1 MPAQL
6 RFSKQFLLSSTTV
19 LNSLLDNWAV
29 TTLSSGYLLYTH
41 PNLNVAQVCNEH
53 YQYIAMGDLL
63 DPDQAKACNEEI
75 IQRLADECDSFAAL
89 ELALSTLSGRWALI
103 ATINGRSRVYH
114 DAAGQ
119 KSVFYHTSVS
129 GERFMCTHPSLLHS
143 LEIVVKDTELQNEFE
158 SFTNSGSW
166 PIYAL
171 PYCDVHQ
178 LLPNHYLDL
187 EELAAARYWP
197 KGQLQPLTVE
207 AAAKKM
213 AHLVK
218 GATEAAA
225 ARNNCILN
233 LTGGYDSRLILAS
246 AVDIWEQCEF
256 FTVKRT
262 DSPKH
267 DQSIPIKLKNKYKLK
282 HHFVQS
288 SVKSAATAKQ
298 NDELNKQLQINV
310 GGMRY
315 DPSLQATLAVKNT
328 IGDKTHLPGL
338 ISEVTRCYYYEDGVH
353 PDRITPEF
361 LAQRSGFGSNPIA
374 IKGCKRWLDNLP
386 DDLSVNILD
395 LFYWEHRLGIW
406 AACGMAFSEAVMDQ
420 LSPMNC
426 RAYLEAG
433 LSTDVSYRKS
443 PYALITKTIEV
454 LNPGLLKFKFNY
466 DLADYLQELGVGKLP
481 LPWRIKK
488 AVGLV

>member
-1 MPAQL
+1 MSTQL
-6 RFSKQFLLSSTTV
+6 RFSKQFLLSSTPV
-19 LNSLLDNWAV
+19 LNPFLDNWIK
-29 TTLSSGYLLYTH
+29 TTLSSNYFFYAH
-41 PNLNVAQVCNEH
+41 PKLNVTQIIREH
-53 YQYIAMGDLL
+53 QQYIAMGDFL
-63 DPDQAKACNEEI
+63 DPVHVNACNEDV
-75 IQRLADECDSFAAL
+75 IQRFADECDSFADL
-89 ELALSTLSGRWALI
+89 ELALNSLSGRWALI
-103 ATINGRSRVYH
+103 ATINGCSRVYH

-119 KSVFYHTSVS
+119 KSVFYHTSVT
-129 GERFMCTHPSLLHS
+129 GDRFICTHPSLLNS

-158 SFTNSGSW
+158 SFTHSGSW

-171 PYCDVHQ
+171 PYRDLHQ

-187 EELAAARYWP
+187 HELAAERYWP
-197 KGQLQPLTVE
+197 NGQLEPLTVE
-207 AAAKKM
+207 AAAEKM

-225 ARNNCILN
+225 ARNSCVLN

-246 AVDIWEQCEF
+246 AMNIWEQCEF

-328 IGDKTHLPGL
+328 INDKTHLLGL

-353 PDRITPEF
+353 PDRLTPEF
-361 LAQRSGFGSNPIA
+361 LAQHSGFGSNPIA
-374 IKGCKRWLDNLP
+374 IKGCKHWLDSLP
-386 DDLSVNILD
+386 DDLPVNILD
-395 LFYWEHRLGIW
+395 LFYWEHRLGVW

-433 LSTDVSYRKS
+433 LSTDVSCRKS

-454 LNPGLLKFKFNY
+454 LNPSLLEFKFNY
-466 DLADYLQELGVGKLP
+466 DLADYLQELGLGKWP